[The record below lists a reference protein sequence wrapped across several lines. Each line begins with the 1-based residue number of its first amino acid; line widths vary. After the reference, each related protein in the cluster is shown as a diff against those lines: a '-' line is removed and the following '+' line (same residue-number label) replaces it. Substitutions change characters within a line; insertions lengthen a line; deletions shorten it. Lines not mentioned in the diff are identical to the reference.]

1 MDSQLLYEGIHGA
14 FLMNRNVALNYIKS
28 KKRKK
33 RVAITSLVCS
43 LILTMFIIIAFCIIH
58 VDRFTIT
65 INDNASL
72 FLTIDETREVVTTKL
87 EAPPLL
93 KATDMQYS
101 DLPPN
106 IEDGLGSKNTNSYFS
121 YSFYLG
127 SNDSTNYSLSMTM
140 NESSNELEEAIRI
153 MIIRNGERTIYAKA
167 KEDGSSKEIYNGSDR
182 SKPDEILGYT
192 IPFKD
197 NKHIILEP
205 YSIVSGEYDKYTV
218 VMWIDGWESV
228 NSMKGGN
235 VQTDL
240 KFSTL
245 STNI

>member
-1 MDSQLLYEGIHGA
+1 MLYELIHGA
-14 FLMNRNVALNYIKS
+14 FLMNEDIALNYIRK
-28 KKRKK
+28 KKRTK
-33 RVAITSLVCS
+33 RAAMLTLICS
-43 LILTMFIIIAFCIIH
+43 LALTMFIIIAFCVIH

-65 INDNASL
+65 ITDSASL
-72 FLTIDETREVVTTKL
+72 FLTIDETREIVKTKL

-101 DLPPN
+101 DLPN
-106 IEDGLGSKNTNSYFS
+106 DVEEGLGSKNTDTYFS

-127 SNDSTNYSLSMTM
+127 SNDSTNYSMTMTM
-140 NESSNELEEAIRI
+140 NDSSNELEEAIRI
-153 MIIRNGERTIYAKA
+153 MIIRNGIRTIYAKA
-167 KEDGSSKEIYNGSDR
+167 KEDGSPKEIYNGSDR
-182 SKPDEILGYT
+182 SQPEEILGYT

-245 STNI
+245 STII

>member
-1 MDSQLLYEGIHGA
+1 MREDSKYDPLYLRKRRRRKAAAIISGISS
-14 FLMNRNVALNYIKS
+14 I
-28 KKRKK
+28 
-33 RVAITSLVCS
+33 AIAV
-43 LILTMFIIIAFCIIH
+43 FIIIAFCIIH
-58 VDRFTIT
+58 VDRFTISVS
-65 INDNASL
+65 NASL
-72 FLTIDETREVVTTKL
+72 FLTVDEDREVVTTKL

-93 KATDMQYS
+93 KASDIQYTDI
-101 DLPPN
+101 P
-106 IEDGLGSKNTNSYFS
+106 EDVDEGLGSKNTSSYFS

-127 SNDSTNYSLSMTM
+127 SNDSTNYSLTMTM

-182 SKPDEILGYT
+182 SQPDEILGYT